1 MQAKILW
8 IEGKRAEGN
17 LFAEALEKKGFEI
30 TIVSTGEA
38 ALAQIEQCDPDLV
51 VLHAA
56 SLRSNGK
63 RICKSIHAKSNG
75 LPIILI
81 ADAAYKNEDL
91 PVNSVLI
98 LPFTIRKLINRI
110 VPLLPG
116 EGKKF
121 IHRGPIRLD
130 LELGRVRCQGREA
143 KLTPRLVK
151 ILQILLQNAG
161 AVVERENLFREV
173 WNTDYVGDT
182 RTLDVHINWLR
193 KAIEEDPKNPRFIK
207 TLRGVGYRLD
217 IS

>member
-1 MQAKILW
+1 MQARILW
-8 IEGKRAEGN
+8 IEGKQAEGK

-30 TIVSTGEA
+30 TIVPTGEA
-38 ALAQIEQCDPDLV
+38 ALVEIEEYDPDVV

-56 SLRSNGK
+56 SLRSSGK
-63 RICKSIHAKSNG
+63 RICKSIHDKSNG
-75 LPIILI
+75 LPILLI
-81 ADAAYKNEDL
+81 TDAANKTENL
-91 PVNSVLI
+91 PVSSVLT

-110 VPLLPG
+110 IPLLPG

-151 ILQILLQNAG
+151 ILYILLQNAG